1 MMNTRKLAL
10 VAALG
15 TAFLVGCSK
24 KPPPPPPAEPPP
36 PVVQA
41 PAPTPAPAP
50 VVEAP
55 KVDEAAARRARI
67 QARIAELIKPIYFA
81 FDQSTLTDEG
91 KATAEAI
98 AKLLQEAP
106 EVSVRIEG
114 HADEQGTNEYNLAL
128 GERRAQAV
136 QQYLVSYGVDAARIS
151 VLSYGEEKP
160 AADGKDESAWSLNRR
175 AEFVPSF

>member
-24 KPPPPPPAEPPP
+24 KPPPPPPSEPPP
-36 PVVQA
+36 PRVEA
-41 PAPTPAPAP
+41 PAAPTPAPVAQS
-50 VVEAP
+50 P
-55 KVDEAAARRARI
+55 KVDEAAERRARI

-81 FDQSTLTDEG
+81 FDQSTLTAEG
-91 KATAEAI
+91 KVTAEAV
-98 AKLLQEAP
+98 AKMLQEAP

-136 QQYLVSYGVDAARIS
+136 QQYLVSYGIDAARIS

-160 AADGKDESAWSLNRR
+160 AADGKDESSWSLNRR

>member
-1 MMNTRKLAL
+1 MNVRNLAL
-10 VAALG
+10 VAAVG

-24 KPPPPPPAEPPP
+24 KPPPPPPPEPAPP
-36 PVVQA
+36 RVEA
-41 PAPTPAPAP
+41 PAPTPPPA
-50 VVEAP
+50 AP
-55 KVDEAAARRARI
+55 KVDEAAERRARI
-67 QARIAELIKPIYFA
+67 QARIGEVFKPIYFS
-81 FDQSTLTDEG
+81 FDQSTLTEQG

-98 AKLLQEAP
+98 AQLLQEAP
-106 EVSVRIEG
+106 EMTLRIEG

-136 QQYLVSYGVDAARIS
+136 QQYLTSYGIDASRIS

-175 AEFVPSF
+175 AEFAPSF